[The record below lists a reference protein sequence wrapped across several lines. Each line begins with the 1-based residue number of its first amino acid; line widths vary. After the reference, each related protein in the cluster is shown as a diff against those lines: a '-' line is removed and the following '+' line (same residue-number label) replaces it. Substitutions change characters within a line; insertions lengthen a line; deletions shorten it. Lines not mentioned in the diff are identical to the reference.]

1 MIRKSGNRFS
11 EKITLKQKARAGYRS
26 NHNSCRSRLRLCFEV
41 APTMAALALL
51 ALPGCSSLGD
61 LGYVQQPAVAD
72 NIHAWVGQE
81 AAARAGAPI
90 SLANLTEDERTLRDL
105 AFPLIEPAYDRDRWD
120 AVVYEYGQKREFQ
133 RNLWIVDPSAYY
145 RELLAADYRSTAG
158 RYNRLNDDIR
168 NDVVRIGPFFY
179 IAHRVIEADR
189 KRQATMALI
198 PDVSPPERFNALARV
213 SENNLTIAW
222 VEQSLAQRC
231 ASYRFALNRLAVS
244 EPEDLATNVDIS
256 LTLLQQQVATN
267 QLVPPTAFGMPP
279 VAIAGAPPPVVPAA
293 MAAKPPPIVK

>member
-1 MIRKSGNRFS
+1 
-11 EKITLKQKARAGYRS
+11 
-26 NHNSCRSRLRLCFEV
+26 
-41 APTMAALALL
+41 MAALALL

-81 AAARAGAPI
+81 AAVRAGAPI

-189 KRQATMALI
+189 KRQATMAL
-198 PDVSPPERFNALARV
+198 SPTFHRPSGSTPWRGSRRTISPSPGWSSRWRSDARV
-213 SENNLTIAW
+213 TVLHSIVW
-222 VEQSLAQRC
+222 RSPSLKIWRPMSTSRSRC
-231 ASYRFALNRLAVS
+231 
-244 EPEDLATNVDIS
+244 
-256 LTLLQQQVATN
+256 
-267 QLVPPTAFGMPP
+267 
-279 VAIAGAPPPVVPAA
+279 
-293 MAAKPPPIVK
+293 

>member
-11 EKITLKQKARAGYRS
+11 EKITLKQKARAGCRPS
-26 NHNSCRSRLRLCFEV
+26 HNSYCLSLRRCFEV
-41 APTMAALALL
+41 APVIAALALL

-72 NIHAWVGQE
+72 NIHAWVGQA

-133 RNLWIVDPSAYY
+133 RSLGIVDPSAYY

-256 LTLLQQQVATN
+256 LTLLHLSITHNSGCV
-267 QLVPPTAFGMPP
+267 
-279 VAIAGAPPPVVPAA
+279 
-293 MAAKPPPIVK
+293 

>member
-1 MIRKSGNRFS
+1 
-11 EKITLKQKARAGYRS
+11 
-26 NHNSCRSRLRLCFEV
+26 
-41 APTMAALALL
+41 MAALALL

-81 AAARAGAPI
+81 AAARAGASI

-222 VEQSLAQRC
+222 WSSRWRSDARVTVLHSIVWRSPSLKIWRPMSTSRSRC
-231 ASYRFALNRLAVS
+231 CSSKSPPTNWSRPQRLACRRS
-244 EPEDLATNVDIS
+244 PW
-256 LTLLQQQVATN
+256 
-267 QLVPPTAFGMPP
+267 
-279 VAIAGAPPPVVPAA
+279 PARRR
-293 MAAKPPPIVK
+293 PSCRPQWRPSRRRS

>member
-1 MIRKSGNRFS
+1 
-11 EKITLKQKARAGYRS
+11 
-26 NHNSCRSRLRLCFEV
+26 
-41 APTMAALALL
+41 MAALALS

-61 LGYVQQPAVAD
+61 LGYVDQPAVAD

-81 AAARAGAPI
+81 AAARWGAPI

-105 AFPLIEPAYDRDRWD
+105 AFPLIQPAYTRDRWD
-120 AVVYEYGQKREFQ
+120 QVVYEYGQKRDFQ
-133 RNLWIVDPSAYY
+133 RSLWIVDPTLYY
-145 RELLAADYRSTAG
+145 INLIVADYRSTAG

-168 NDVVRIGPFFY
+168 NDIVRMGPFFY

-189 KRQATMALI
+189 KRQATMAII

-222 VEQSLAQRC
+222 VQESLAQRA

-244 EPEDLATNVDIS
+244 EPEDIATNVDIS
-256 LTLLQQQVATN
+256 LTLMQ
-267 QLVPPTAFGMPP
+267 
-279 VAIAGAPPPVVPAA
+279 
-293 MAAKPPPIVK
+293 AKPVQYHSPGLKSPVKWAQ

>member
-1 MIRKSGNRFS
+1 VETGFPKRS
-11 EKITLKQKARAGYRS
+11 RS
-26 NHNSCRSRLRLCFEV
+26 NKKPERDADPAITHTASASAGVSKSRRSSRRWLCSRYRG
-41 APTMAALALL
+41 AQASAIWGTS
-51 ALPGCSSLGD
+51 SSLPLPITFT
-61 LGYVQQPAVAD
+61 LGSVR
-72 NIHAWVGQE
+72 

-133 RNLWIVDPSAYY
+133 RSLGIVDPSAYY

-256 LTLLQQQVATN
+256 LTLLQAEPTTKRDSLGLKSLEKIAT
-267 QLVPPTAFGMPP
+267 G
-279 VAIAGAPPPVVPAA
+279 
-293 MAAKPPPIVK
+293 

>member
-11 EKITLKQKARAGYRS
+11 EKITLKQKARAGCRPS
-26 NHNSCRSRLRLCFEV
+26 HNSYCLSLRRCFEV
-41 APTMAALALL
+41 APVIAALALL

-90 SLANLTEDERTLRDL
+90 SLANLTEDERT
-105 AFPLIEPAYDRDRWD
+105 
-120 AVVYEYGQKREFQ
+120 EYGQKREFQ
-133 RNLWIVDPSAYY
+133 RSLGIVDPSAYY

-267 QLVPPTAFGMPP
+267 QLVPPTAFGMLP
-279 VAIAGAPPPVVPAA
+279 VAMAGQPPPPMPAA
-293 MAAKPPPIVK
+293 MAGKPPPIVK

>member
-1 MIRKSGNRFS
+1 M
-11 EKITLKQKARAGYRS
+11 
-26 NHNSCRSRLRLCFEV
+26 V
-41 APTMAALALL
+41 ALALL

-61 LGYVQQPAVAD
+61 LGYIQQPAVAD

-81 AAARAGAPI
+81 AASRAGAPI

-133 RNLWIVDPSAYY
+133 RSLWIVDPSAYY
-145 RELLAADYRSTAG
+145 RELLAADYRSSAG
-158 RYNRLNDDIR
+158 RYNRLNDDVR
-168 NDVVRIGPFFY
+168 NDIVRIGPFFY
-179 IAHRVIEADR
+179 TAHRVIEADR

-244 EPEDLATNVDIS
+244 EPEDLATNVDVS
-256 LTLLQQQVATN
+256 LTLLQQQIASN

-279 VAIAGAPPPVVPAA
+279 VAMAAPPPVAPAAIAGKPAPVA

>member
-1 MIRKSGNRFS
+1 MG
-11 EKITLKQKARAGYRS
+11 
-26 NHNSCRSRLRLCFEV
+26 
-41 APTMAALALL
+41 
-51 ALPGCSSLGD
+51 
-61 LGYVQQPAVAD
+61 
-72 NIHAWVGQE
+72 
-81 AAARAGAPI
+81 
-90 SLANLTEDERTLRDL
+90 
-105 AFPLIEPAYDRDRWD
+105 
-120 AVVYEYGQKREFQ
+120 
-133 RNLWIVDPSAYY
+133 IVDPSAYY

-222 VEQSLAQRC
+222 VEQSLVQRC

-256 LTLLQQQVATN
+256 LTLLQSELAKQNLPRLKNLALAATN
-267 QLVPPTAFGMPP
+267 
-279 VAIAGAPPPVVPAA
+279 
-293 MAAKPPPIVK
+293 